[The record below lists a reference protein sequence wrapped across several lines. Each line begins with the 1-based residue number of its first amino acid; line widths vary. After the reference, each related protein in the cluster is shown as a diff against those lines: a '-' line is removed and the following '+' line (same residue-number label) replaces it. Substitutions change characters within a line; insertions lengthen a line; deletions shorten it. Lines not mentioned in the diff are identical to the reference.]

1 MMAAAIFEAPLSA
14 DQATR
19 LTRLMEEGRATRPAG
34 VLTATLLYDGERGR
48 LLAIWKDRGEL
59 ERYVAET
66 EVPRGIELMR
76 KVGAEPTLTIVDVLD
91 FG

>member
-1 MMAAAIFEAPLSA
+1 MAAAIFEAPLSA
-14 DQATR
+14 EQAAE
-19 LTRLMEEGRATRPAG
+19 LTRLMDEGRPTRPDG
-34 VLTATLLYDGERGR
+34 VLTAMLLHDGKVGR
-48 LLAIWKDRGEL
+48 LLAIWKDRDEL

-91 FG
+91 LG

>member
-1 MMAAAIFEAPLSA
+1 MAAVIFEAPLSA

-19 LTRLMEEGRATRPAG
+19 LTQLMEEGRATRPVG
-34 VLTATLLYDGERGR
+34 VLTATLLYDGKHGR

-66 EVPRGIELMR
+66 RVPRGVELMR